1 MFSSALERR
10 RFQRIQFD
18 ADTRLLQGECH
29 WNVELCDVSMRGVL
43 VECPPDWDGDPEQPF
58 IAEIDLSEALKI
70 RMEVVL
76 QRTDEGL
83 LGFACEHID
92 LDSISHLRRLIE
104 LNLGD
109 EQLMERELTM
119 LGDDSQD
126 PL

>member
-18 ADTRLLQGECH
+18 ADSRLRQGDRSWE
-29 WNVELCDVSMRGVL
+29 VELCDVSLRGLL
-43 VECPPDWDGDPEQPF
+43 VERPPGWDANPGQPF
-58 IAEIDLSEALKI
+58 IAEIDLSEVLQI
-70 RMEVVL
+70 RMEVTL
-76 QRTDEGL
+76 ARTEDGL
-83 LGFACEHID
+83 LGFDCRHID

-119 LGDDSQD
+119 LGED
-126 PL
+126 PEDAV